1 MTTHDLYLLSPELSM
16 VGLATVLLLLDLV
29 MARKSLILGLGVVG
43 LIVPLGFTAALWF
56 TLGDDSAAENT
67 GVLAGT
73 LVVDKFSLFFKFLF
87 IGAAA
92 VVGLISI
99 DYVQRFER
107 FRTEFFALALYSAT
121 GMMLMAATV
130 ELITLY
136 ISLELSSLPLV
147 ALAAFLRD
155 GRSSEGAMKFLVLG
169 GISSALL
176 LYGMVYVFGFTGTT
190 YLHEVAARIGELSAN
205 SDQPFGSYAL
215 LLGIALMIA
224 GFGFKIT
231 AVPFQMWAPD
241 VYEGSPTPITAFLS
255 VASKAA
261 GFAIILRVFYVA
273 FPVEGLSIEW
283 SAVFAALA
291 ALSMTVGNLVAIA
304 QSNIKRMLAYSTIAH
319 GGYLLVGLA
328 AVAARTGGDEVDF
341 GPSGVLF
348 YLAGYAVMNMAA
360 FSVVIAISDR
370 INSDMIADFAG
381 MAKRAPYLAGA
392 LAFALLSLTGIP
404 PTVGFITKVYVFGAA
419 VNAGLEWLV
428 VVGVINSVISAYYY
442 FGVIKVMYL
451 SSPESEEPILSR
463 FPIRLAVGVTTV
475 GVLVFGVYPIVLLDF
490 AKAAAQALFS

>member
-1 MTTHDLYLLSPELSM
+1 MTIHDLYLLSPELS
-16 VGLATVLLLLDLV
+16 VAGLATLLLLLDLIV
-29 MARKSLILGLGVVG
+29 SRKGIILGLGVVG
-43 LIVPLGFTAALWF
+43 LVIPLGFSIALWF
-56 TLGDDSAAENT
+56 TVGDDAAVENT

-73 LVVDKFSLFFKFLF
+73 LVVDKFALFFKFLF

-92 VVGLISI
+92 VVGLMSV
-99 DYVQRFER
+99 DYLQRIER
-107 FRTEFFALALYSAT
+107 FRTEFYALVLYSAT

-155 GRSSEGAMKFLVLG
+155 GRSSEGGMKFLVLG
-169 GISSALL
+169 GISSAIL
-176 LYGMVYVFGFTGTT
+176 LYGMVFVFGFTGTT
-190 YLHEVAARIGELSAN
+190 YLDLIAERIGDLTAA
-205 SDQPFGSYAL
+205 SDQPLGSYAL
-215 LLGIALMIA
+215 VLGVGLMIA

-241 VYEGSPTPITAFLS
+241 VYEGAPTPVTAFLS

-273 FPVEGLSIEW
+273 FPAETLSIEW
-283 SAVFAALA
+283 SAVFAAVA

-304 QSNIKRMLAYSTIAH
+304 QSNIKRLLAYSTIAH
-319 GGYLLVGLA
+319 GGYLMVGLA
-328 AVAARTGGDEVDF
+328 ALAARTGGDEVDF

-348 YLAGYAVMNMAA
+348 YMAGYAMMNLAA
-360 FSVVIAISDR
+360 FAVVIAISNR
-370 INSDMIADFAG
+370 INSDAIADYAG
-381 MAKRAPYLAGA
+381 MAKRAPYLAAA

-442 FGVIKVMYL
+442 FGIIKTMYL
-451 SSPESEEPILSR
+451 SKPKSDEPIDSQ
-463 FPIRLAVGVTTV
+463 FPIRLAVGVTIA
-475 GVLVFGVYPIVLLDF
+475 GVLVFGVYPIVLLDL
-490 AKAAAQALFS
+490 AKAAAQALFA

>member
-1 MTTHDLYLLSPELSM
+1 MTIHDLYLLSPELS
-16 VGLATVLLLLDLV
+16 VAGLATLLLLLDLV
-29 MARKSLILGLGVVG
+29 VSRKSIILGLGVVG
-43 LIVPLGFTAALWF
+43 LVIPLGFSIALWF
-56 TLGDDSAAENT
+56 TVGDDAAAENT

-73 LVVDKFSLFFKFLF
+73 LVVDKFALFFKFLF

-92 VVGLISI
+92 VVGLMSV
-99 DYVQRFER
+99 DYLQRIER
-107 FRTEFFALALYSAT
+107 FRTEFYALVLYSAT

-155 GRSSEGAMKFLVLG
+155 GRSSEGGMKFLVLG
-169 GISSALL
+169 GISSAIL
-176 LYGMVYVFGFTGTT
+176 LYGMVFVFGFTGTT
-190 YLHEVAARIGELSAN
+190 YLDLIAERIGDLTAV
-205 SDQPFGSYAL
+205 SDQPLGSYAL
-215 LLGIALMIA
+215 VLGIGLIIA

-241 VYEGSPTPITAFLS
+241 VYEGAPTPVTAFLS

-273 FPVEGLSIEW
+273 FPVETLSIEW
-283 SAVFAALA
+283 SAVFAAVA

-304 QSNIKRMLAYSTIAH
+304 QSNIKRLLAYSTIAH
-319 GGYLLVGLA
+319 GGYLMVGLA
-328 AVAARTGGDEVDF
+328 ALAARTGGDEVDF

-348 YLAGYAVMNMAA
+348 YMAGYAMMNLAA
-360 FSVVIAISDR
+360 FAVVIAISNR
-370 INSDMIADFAG
+370 INSDAIADYAG
-381 MAKRAPYLAGA
+381 MAKRAPYLAAA

-442 FGVIKVMYL
+442 FGIIKTMYL
-451 SSPESEEPILSR
+451 SKPKSDEPIDSQ
-463 FPIRLAVGVTTV
+463 FPIRLAVGVTIA
-475 GVLVFGVYPIVLLDF
+475 GVLVFGVYPIVLLDL
-490 AKAAAQALFS
+490 AKAAAQALFA

>member
-29 MARKSLILGLGVVG
+29 VARKSLILALGVVG
-43 LIVPLGFTAALWF
+43 LVVPLGFTVALWF
-56 TLGDDSAAENT
+56 TVGDDSAADNT
-67 GVLAGT
+67 GILAET
-73 LVVDKFSLFFKFLF
+73 LVVDKFALFFKFLF

-92 VVGLISI
+92 VVGLISV

-107 FRTEFFALALYSAT
+107 FRTEFFVLALYSAT
-121 GMMLMAATV
+121 GMMLMAATT

-190 YLHEVAARIGELSAN
+190 YLDEVAARIGDLSAN

-215 LLGIALMIA
+215 LLGIALIIA

-241 VYEGSPTPITAFLS
+241 VYEGAPTPVTAFLS

-273 FPVEGLSIEW
+273 FPVEQLSIEW

-319 GGYLLVGLA
+319 GGYLMVGLA
-328 AVAARTGGDEVDF
+328 AVAARAGGKDVDF

-360 FSVVIAISDR
+360 FSVVIAISNR
-370 INSDMIADFAG
+370 INSDMIADYAG
-381 MAKRAPYLAGA
+381 MAKRAPYLAAA
-392 LAFALLSLTGIP
+392 LAFALISLTGIP

-451 SSPESEEPILSR
+451 SSPTSDEPILSK

-475 GVLVFGVYPIVLLDF
+475 GVLVFGIYSIVLLDL

>member
-16 VGLATVLLLLDLV
+16 VGLATVLLLLDLF

-43 LIVPLGFTAALWF
+43 LIIPLGFTVALWF
-56 TLGDDSAAENT
+56 TVGDDAAAENT
-67 GVLAGT
+67 GVLAET
-73 LVVDKFSLFFKFLF
+73 LVVDKFALFFKFLF

-147 ALAAFLRD
+147 VLAAFLRD

-169 GISSALL
+169 GISSAVL

-190 YLHEVAARIGELSAN
+190 YLDEIAARIGDLSAN

-215 LLGIALMIA
+215 LLGIALIIA

-241 VYEGSPTPITAFLS
+241 VYEGSPTPVTAFLS

-273 FPVEGLSIEW
+273 FPVETLSIEW

-328 AVAARTGGDEVDF
+328 AVASRTGGDELDF

-370 INSDMIADFAG
+370 INSDAIADYAG
-381 MAKRAPYLAGA
+381 MAKRAPYLAAA

-404 PTVGFITKVYVFGAA
+404 PTVGFIAKVYVFGAA

-451 SSPESEEPILSR
+451 SSPKSDEPILSR
-463 FPIRLAVGVTTV
+463 FPIRLAVGITTV
-475 GVLVFGVYPIVLLDF
+475 GVLVFGVYPIVLLDI
-490 AKAAAQALFS
+490 AKSAAQALFS

>member
-43 LIVPLGFTAALWF
+43 LIVPLGFTVALWF
-56 TLGDDSAAENT
+56 TVGDDAAAENT
-67 GVLAGT
+67 GVLAST
-73 LVVDKFSLFFKFLF
+73 LVVDKFALFFKFLF

-169 GISSALL
+169 GISSAIL

-190 YLHEVAARIGELSAN
+190 YLDEVAARIGDLSAN

-215 LLGIALMIA
+215 LLGITLIIA

-241 VYEGSPTPITAFLS
+241 VYEGSPTPVTAFLS

-273 FPVEGLSIEW
+273 FPVESLSIEW

-304 QSNIKRMLAYSTIAH
+304 QSNIKRLLAYSTIAH
-319 GGYLLVGLA
+319 GGTSWSGLRRSPREREGMSSTS
-328 AVAARTGGDEVDF
+328 ARQVSCST
-341 GPSGVLF
+341 L
-348 YLAGYAVMNMAA
+348 
-360 FSVVIAISDR
+360 
-370 INSDMIADFAG
+370 
-381 MAKRAPYLAGA
+381 RA
-392 LAFALLSLTGIP
+392 
-404 PTVGFITKVYVFGAA
+404 
-419 VNAGLEWLV
+419 
-428 VVGVINSVISAYYY
+428 
-442 FGVIKVMYL
+442 M
-451 SSPESEEPILSR
+451 R
-463 FPIRLAVGVTTV
+463 
-475 GVLVFGVYPIVLLDF
+475 
-490 AKAAAQALFS
+490 

>member
-43 LIVPLGFTAALWF
+43 LIVPLGFTVALWF
-56 TLGDDSAAENT
+56 TVGDDAAAENT
-67 GVLAGT
+67 GVLADT
-73 LVVDKFSLFFKFLF
+73 LVVDKFALFFKFLF

-169 GISSALL
+169 GISSAIL

-190 YLHEVAARIGELSAN
+190 YLGEIAARIGDLSAN

-241 VYEGSPTPITAFLS
+241 VYEGSPTPVTAFLS

-273 FPVEGLSIEW
+273 FPVESLSIEW

-328 AVAARTGGDEVDF
+328 AVASRTGGDELDF

-360 FSVVIAISDR
+360 FSVVIAISNR
-370 INSDMIADFAG
+370 INSDAIADYAG
-381 MAKRAPYLAGA
+381 MAKRAPYLGRGPGLRAPVAHGHTA
-392 LAFALLSLTGIP
+392 DGRVHCEGVCVRRGGQRRSRMACGGRRHQQRHFRLLLLRRHQGHVP
-404 PTVGFITKVYVFGAA
+404 V
-419 VNAGLEWLV
+419 
-428 VVGVINSVISAYYY
+428 
-442 FGVIKVMYL
+442 L
-451 SSPESEEPILSR
+451 SS
-463 FPIRLAVGVTTV
+463 V
-475 GVLVFGVYPIVLLDF
+475 
-490 AKAAAQALFS
+490 

>member
-1 MTTHDLYLLSPELSM
+1 MTIHDLYLLSPELSM
-16 VGLATVLLLLDLV
+16 VGLATILLLLDLV
-29 MARKSLILGLGVVG
+29 VSRKSLILGLGVVG
-43 LIVPLGFTAALWF
+43 LIVPLGFTVALWF
-56 TLGDDSAAENT
+56 TVGDDAAAENT
-67 GVLAGT
+67 GVLAET
-73 LVVDKFSLFFKFLF
+73 LVVDKFALFFKFLF

-92 VVGLISI
+92 IVGLISI

-121 GMMLMAATV
+121 GMMLMATTV

-169 GISSALL
+169 GISSAIL

-190 YLHEVAARIGELSAN
+190 YLDEVAARIGELSAN

-215 LLGIALMIA
+215 LLGIALLIA

-241 VYEGSPTPITAFLS
+241 VYEGSPTPVTAFLS

-273 FPVEGLSIEW
+273 FPVESLSIEW

-304 QSNIKRMLAYSTIAH
+304 QSNIKRLLAYSTIAH

-360 FSVVIAISDR
+360 FSVVIAISNR
-370 INSDMIADFAG
+370 INSDAIADYAG
-381 MAKRAPYLAGA
+381 MAKRAPYLAAA

-404 PTVGFITKVYVFGAA
+404 PTVGFIAKVYVFGAA

-442 FGVIKVMYL
+442 FGIIKVMYL
-451 SSPESEEPILSR
+451 SSPQSEEPILSR
-463 FPIRLAVGVTTV
+463 FPIRLAVGVTTL
-475 GVLVFGVYPIVLLDF
+475 GVLVFGVYPIVLLDI
-490 AKAAAQALFS
+490 AKVAAQALFS

>member
-29 MARKSLILGLGVVG
+29 MTRKSLILGLGVVG
-43 LIVPLGFTAALWF
+43 LIVPLGFTVALWF
-56 TLGDDSAAENT
+56 TVGDDAAAENT
-67 GVLAGT
+67 GVLAET
-73 LVVDKFSLFFKFLF
+73 LVVDKFALFFKFLF

-169 GISSALL
+169 GISSAIL

-190 YLHEVAARIGELSAN
+190 YLDEVAARIGDLSAN

-215 LLGIALMIA
+215 LLGIALLIA

-241 VYEGSPTPITAFLS
+241 VYEGSPTPVTAFLS

-273 FPVEGLSIEW
+273 FPVEALSIEW

-328 AVAARTGGDEVDF
+328 AVAARTGGDELDF

-360 FSVVIAISDR
+360 FSVVIAISNR
-370 INSDMIADFAG
+370 INSDAIADYAG
-381 MAKRAPYLAGA
+381 MAKRAPYLAAA

-404 PTVGFITKVYVFGAA
+404 PTVGFIAKVYVFGAA

-451 SSPESEEPILSR
+451 SSPQSDEPILSR

-475 GVLVFGVYPIVLLDF
+475 GVLVFGVYPIVLLDI
-490 AKAAAQALFS
+490 AKSAAAALFS

>member
-1 MTTHDLYLLSPELSM
+1 MTIHDLYLLSPELSV
-16 VGLATVLLLLDLV
+16 VGLATLLLLLDLV
-29 MARKSLILGLGVVG
+29 VSRKSIILGLGVVG
-43 LIVPLGFTAALWF
+43 LVIPLGFSIALWF
-56 TLGDDSAAENT
+56 TVGDDAAAENT

-73 LVVDKFSLFFKFLF
+73 LVVDKFALFFKFLF

-92 VVGLISI
+92 VVGLMSV
-99 DYVQRFER
+99 DYLQRIER
-107 FRTEFFALALYSAT
+107 FRTEFYALVLYSAT

-155 GRSSEGAMKFLVLG
+155 GRSSEGGMKFLVLG
-169 GISSALL
+169 GISSAIL
-176 LYGMVYVFGFTGTT
+176 LYGMVFVFGFTGTT
-190 YLHEVAARIGELSAN
+190 YLDLIAERIGDLTAA
-205 SDQPFGSYAL
+205 SDQPLGSYAL
-215 LLGIALMIA
+215 VLGVGLMIA

-241 VYEGSPTPITAFLS
+241 VYEGAPTPVTAFLS

-273 FPVEGLSIEW
+273 FPVETLSMEW
-283 SAVFAALA
+283 SAVFAAVA

-304 QSNIKRMLAYSTIAH
+304 QSNIKRLLAYSTIAH
-319 GGYLLVGLA
+319 GGYLMVGLA
-328 AVAARTGGDEVDF
+328 ALAARTGGDEVDF

-348 YLAGYAVMNMAA
+348 YMAGYAMMNLAA
-360 FSVVIAISDR
+360 FAVVIAISNR
-370 INSDMIADFAG
+370 INSDAIADYAG
-381 MAKRAPYLAGA
+381 MAKRAPYLAAA

-442 FGVIKVMYL
+442 FGIIKTMYL
-451 SSPESEEPILSR
+451 SKPKSDEPIDSQ
-463 FPIRLAVGVTTV
+463 FPIRLAVGVTIA
-475 GVLVFGVYPIVLLDF
+475 GVLVFGVYPIVLLDL
-490 AKAAAQALFS
+490 AKAAAQALFA

>member
-16 VGLATVLLLLDLV
+16 VGLATVLLLLDFV

-43 LIVPLGFTAALWF
+43 LIVPLGFTVALWF
-56 TLGDDSAAENT
+56 TVGDDAAAENT
-67 GVLAGT
+67 GVLADT
-73 LVVDKFSLFFKFLF
+73 LVVDKFALFFKFLF

-99 DYVQRFER
+99 DYVHRFER

-190 YLHEVAARIGELSAN
+190 YLDEVAARIGELSAN

-215 LLGIALMIA
+215 LLGIALIIA

-241 VYEGSPTPITAFLS
+241 VYEGSPTPVTAFLS

-381 MAKRAPYLAGA
+381 MVKRAPYLAAA

-404 PTVGFITKVYVFGAA
+404 PTVGFITKVYVFGGGGQRRSRMACGGRRHQQRDLG
-419 VNAGLEWLV
+419 VLLFRCDQGHVPV
-428 VVGVINSVISAYYY
+428 VA
-442 FGVIKVMYL
+442 
-451 SSPESEEPILSR
+451 
-463 FPIRLAVGVTTV
+463 TV
-475 GVLVFGVYPIVLLDF
+475 GRADF
-490 AKAAAQALFS
+490 IQVPY

>member
-1 MTTHDLYLLSPELSM
+1 MTIHDLYLLSPELS
-16 VGLATVLLLLDLV
+16 VAGLATLLLLLDLV
-29 MARKSLILGLGVVG
+29 VSRKSIILGLGVVG
-43 LIVPLGFTAALWF
+43 LVIPLGFSIALWF
-56 TLGDDSAAENT
+56 TVGDDAAVENT

-73 LVVDKFSLFFKFLF
+73 LVVDKFALFFKFLF

-92 VVGLISI
+92 VVGLMSV
-99 DYVQRFER
+99 DYLQRIER
-107 FRTEFFALALYSAT
+107 FRTEFYALMLYSAT

-155 GRSSEGAMKFLVLG
+155 GRSSEGGMKFLVLG
-169 GISSALL
+169 GISSAIL
-176 LYGMVYVFGFTGTT
+176 LYGMVFVFGFTGTT
-190 YLHEVAARIGELSAN
+190 YLDLIAERIGDLTAG
-205 SDQPFGSYAL
+205 SDQPLGSYAL
-215 LLGIALMIA
+215 VLGVGLMIA

-241 VYEGSPTPITAFLS
+241 VYEGAPTPVTAFLS

-273 FPVEGLSIEW
+273 FPVETLSIEW
-283 SAVFAALA
+283 SAVFAAVA

-304 QSNIKRMLAYSTIAH
+304 QSNIKRLLAYSTIAH
-319 GGYLLVGLA
+319 GGYLMVGLA
-328 AVAARTGGDEVDF
+328 ALAARTGGDEVDF

-348 YLAGYAVMNMAA
+348 YMAGYAMMNLAA
-360 FSVVIAISDR
+360 FAVVIAISNR
-370 INSDMIADFAG
+370 INSDAIADYAG
-381 MAKRAPYLAGA
+381 MAKRAPYLAAA

-442 FGVIKVMYL
+442 FGIIKTMYL
-451 SSPESEEPILSR
+451 SKPKSDEPIDSQ
-463 FPIRLAVGVTTV
+463 FPIRLAVSVTIA
-475 GVLVFGVYPIVLLDF
+475 GVLVFGVYPIVLLDL
-490 AKAAAQALFS
+490 AKAAAQALFA

>member
-1 MTTHDLYLLSPELSM
+1 MTIHDLYLLSPELS
-16 VGLATVLLLLDLV
+16 VAGLATLLLLLDLIV
-29 MARKSLILGLGVVG
+29 SRKGIILGLGVVG
-43 LIVPLGFTAALWF
+43 LVIPLGFSIALWF
-56 TLGDDSAAENT
+56 TVGDDAAAENT

-73 LVVDKFSLFFKFLF
+73 LVVDKFALFFKFLF

-92 VVGLISI
+92 VVGLMSV
-99 DYVQRFER
+99 DYLQRIER
-107 FRTEFFALALYSAT
+107 FRTEFFALVLYSAT

-155 GRSSEGAMKFLVLG
+155 GRSSEGGMKFLVLG
-169 GISSALL
+169 GISSAIL
-176 LYGMVYVFGFTGTT
+176 LYGMVFVFGFTGTT
-190 YLHEVAARIGELSAN
+190 YLDLIAERIGDLTAG
-205 SDQPFGSYAL
+205 SDQPLGSYAL
-215 LLGIALMIA
+215 VLGVGLMIA

-241 VYEGSPTPITAFLS
+241 VYEGAPTPVTAFLS

-273 FPVEGLSIEW
+273 FPVETLSIEW
-283 SAVFAALA
+283 SAVFAAVA

-304 QSNIKRMLAYSTIAH
+304 QSNIKRLLAYSTIAH
-319 GGYLLVGLA
+319 GGYLMVGLA
-328 AVAARTGGDEVDF
+328 ALAARTGGDDVDF
-341 GPSGVLF
+341 GPSGVMF
-348 YLAGYAVMNMAA
+348 YMAGYAMMNLAA
-360 FSVVIAISDR
+360 FAVVIAISNR
-370 INSDMIADFAG
+370 INSDAIADYAG
-381 MAKRAPYLAGA
+381 MAKRAPYLAAA

-442 FGVIKVMYL
+442 FGIIKTMYL
-451 SSPESEEPILSR
+451 SKPKSDEPIDSQ
-463 FPIRLAVGVTTV
+463 FPIRLAVGVTIA
-475 GVLVFGVYPIVLLDF
+475 GVLVFGVYPIVLLDL
-490 AKAAAQALFS
+490 AKAAAQALFA

>member
-1 MTTHDLYLLSPELSM
+1 MTIHDLYLLSPELS
-16 VGLATVLLLLDLV
+16 VAGLATLLLLLDLIV
-29 MARKSLILGLGVVG
+29 SRKGIILGLGVVG
-43 LIVPLGFTAALWF
+43 LAIPLGFSIALWF
-56 TLGDDSAAENT
+56 TVGDDAAAENT

-73 LVVDKFSLFFKFLF
+73 LIVDKFALFFKFLF

-92 VVGLISI
+92 LVGLMSV
-99 DYVQRFER
+99 DYLQRIER
-107 FRTEFFALALYSAT
+107 FRTEFFALVLYSAT

-155 GRSSEGAMKFLVLG
+155 GRSSEGGMKFLVLG
-169 GISSALL
+169 GISSAIL
-176 LYGMVYVFGFTGTT
+176 LYGMVFVFGFTGTT
-190 YLHEVAARIGELSAN
+190 YLDLIAERIGDLTAG
-205 SDQPFGSYAL
+205 SDQPLGSYAL
-215 LLGIALMIA
+215 VLGVGLMIA

-241 VYEGSPTPITAFLS
+241 VYEGAPTPVTAFLS

-273 FPVEGLSIEW
+273 FPVETLSIEW
-283 SAVFAALA
+283 SAVFAAVA

-304 QSNIKRMLAYSTIAH
+304 QSNIKRLLAYSTIAH
-319 GGYLLVGLA
+319 GGYLMVGLA
-328 AVAARTGGDEVDF
+328 ALAARTGGDDVDF
-341 GPSGVLF
+341 GPSGVMF
-348 YLAGYAVMNMAA
+348 YMAGYAMMNLAA
-360 FSVVIAISDR
+360 FAVVIAISNR
-370 INSDMIADFAG
+370 INSDAIADYAG
-381 MAKRAPYLAGA
+381 MAKRAPYLAAA

-442 FGVIKVMYL
+442 FGIIKTMYL
-451 SSPESEEPILSR
+451 SKPKSDEPIDSQ
-463 FPIRLAVGVTTV
+463 FPIRLAVGVTIA
-475 GVLVFGVYPIVLLDF
+475 GVLVFGVYPIVLLDL
-490 AKAAAQALFS
+490 AKAAAQALFA

>member
-1 MTTHDLYLLSPELSM
+1 MTIHDLYLLSPELSLA
-16 VGLATVLLLLDLV
+16 GLATLLLLLDLIV
-29 MARKSLILGLGVVG
+29 SRKGIILGLGVVG
-43 LIVPLGFTAALWF
+43 LVIPLGFSIALWF
-56 TLGDDSAAENT
+56 TVGDDAAVENT

-73 LVVDKFSLFFKFLF
+73 LVVDKFALFFKFLF

-92 VVGLISI
+92 VVGLMSV
-99 DYVQRFER
+99 DYLQRIER
-107 FRTEFFALALYSAT
+107 FRTEFFALVLYSAT

-155 GRSSEGAMKFLVLG
+155 GRSSEGGMKFLVLG
-169 GISSALL
+169 GISSAIL
-176 LYGMVYVFGFTGTT
+176 LYGMVFVFGFTGTT
-190 YLHEVAARIGELSAN
+190 YLDLIAERIGDLSAG
-205 SDQPFGSYAL
+205 SDQPLGSYAL
-215 LLGIALMIA
+215 VLGVGLMIA

-241 VYEGSPTPITAFLS
+241 VYEGAPTPVTAFLS

-273 FPVEGLSIEW
+273 FPVETLSIEW

-304 QSNIKRMLAYSTIAH
+304 QSNIKRLLAYSTIAH
-319 GGYLLVGLA
+319 GGYLMVGLA
-328 AVAARTGGDEVDF
+328 ALAARTGGDDVDF

-348 YLAGYAVMNMAA
+348 YMAGYAMMNLAA
-360 FSVVIAISDR
+360 FAVVIAISNR
-370 INSDMIADFAG
+370 IKSDAIADYAG
-381 MAKRAPYLAGA
+381 MAKRAPYLAAA

-442 FGVIKVMYL
+442 FGIIKTMYL
-451 SSPESEEPILSR
+451 SKPKSDEPIDSQ
-463 FPIRLAVGVTTV
+463 FPIRLAVGVTIA
-475 GVLVFGVYPIVLLDF
+475 GVLVFGVYPIVLLDL
-490 AKAAAQALFS
+490 AKAAAQALFA

>member
-29 MARKSLILGLGVVG
+29 MARKSLILGLGVAG
-43 LIVPLGFTAALWF
+43 LIVPLGFTVALWF
-56 TLGDDSAAENT
+56 TVGDDAAAENT
-67 GVLAGT
+67 GVLAAT
-73 LVVDKFSLFFKFLF
+73 LVVDKFALFFKFLF

-169 GISSALL
+169 GISSAIL

-190 YLHEVAARIGELSAN
+190 YLGEIAARIGDLSAN

-241 VYEGSPTPITAFLS
+241 VYEGSPTPVTAFLS

-273 FPVEGLSIEW
+273 FPVESLSIEW

-304 QSNIKRMLAYSTIAH
+304 QSNIKRLLAYSTIAH

-328 AVAARTGGDEVDF
+328 AVASRTGGDELDF

-360 FSVVIAISDR
+360 FSVVIAISNR
-370 INSDMIADFAG
+370 INSDAIADYAG
-381 MAKRAPYLAGA
+381 MAKRAPYLAAA

-404 PTVGFITKVYVFGAA
+404 PTVGFIAKVYVFGAA

-451 SSPESEEPILSR
+451 SSPQSDEPILSR
-463 FPIRLAVGVTTV
+463 FPIRLAVGITTV
-475 GVLVFGVYPIVLLDF
+475 GVLVFGVYPIVLLDV

>member
-1 MTTHDLYLLSPELSM
+1 MTIHDLYLLSPELSM
-16 VGLATVLLLLDLV
+16 AGLATVLLLLDLV
-29 MARKSLILGLGVVG
+29 VSRKSLILGLGVAG
-43 LIVPLGFTAALWF
+43 LVVPLGFSIALWF
-56 TLGDDSAAENT
+56 TVGDDAAAENT

-73 LVVDKFSLFFKFLF
+73 LVVDKFALFFKFLF

-92 VVGLISI
+92 VVGLMSVE
-99 DYVQRFER
+99 YLQRIEK
-107 FRTEFFALALYSAT
+107 FRTEFYALVLYSAT

-155 GRSSEGAMKFLVLG
+155 GRSSEGGMKFLVLG
-169 GISSALL
+169 GISSAIL
-176 LYGMVYVFGFTGTT
+176 LYGMVFVFGFTGTT
-190 YLHEVAARIGELSAN
+190 YLDLIAERIGDLSAA
-205 SDQPFGSYAL
+205 SDQPLGSYAL
-215 LLGIALMIA
+215 VLGVGLMIA

-241 VYEGSPTPITAFLS
+241 VYEGAPTPVTAFLS

-273 FPVEGLSIEW
+273 FPVETLSLEW

-304 QSNIKRMLAYSTIAH
+304 QSNIKRLLAYSTIAH
-319 GGYLLVGLA
+319 GGYLMVGLA
-328 AVAARTGGDEVDF
+328 ALAARTGGDDVDF

-348 YLAGYAVMNMAA
+348 YMAGYAMMNLAA
-360 FSVVIAISDR
+360 FAVVIAISNR
-370 INSDMIADFAG
+370 INSDKIADYAG
-381 MAKRAPYLAGA
+381 MAKRAPYLAAA

-442 FGVIKVMYL
+442 FGIIKTMYL
-451 SSPESEEPILSR
+451 SKPKSDEPIDSE
-463 FPIRLAVGVTTV
+463 FPIRLAVGVTV
-475 GVLVFGVYPIVLLDF
+475 AGVLVFGVYPIVLLDL
-490 AKAAAQALFS
+490 AKAAAQALFA

>member
-1 MTTHDLYLLSPELSM
+1 MTIHDLYLLSPELS
-16 VGLATVLLLLDLV
+16 VAGLATLLLLLDLV
-29 MARKSLILGLGVVG
+29 VSRKSIILGLGVVG
-43 LIVPLGFTAALWF
+43 LVIPLGFSIALWF
-56 TLGDDSAAENT
+56 TVGDDAAAENT

-73 LVVDKFSLFFKFLF
+73 LVVDKFALFFKFLF

-92 VVGLISI
+92 VVGLMSV
-99 DYVQRFER
+99 DYLQRIER
-107 FRTEFFALALYSAT
+107 FRTEFFALVLYSAT

-155 GRSSEGAMKFLVLG
+155 GRSSEGGMKFLVLG
-169 GISSALL
+169 GISSAIL
-176 LYGMVYVFGFTGTT
+176 LYGMVFVFGFTGTT
-190 YLHEVAARIGELSAN
+190 YLDLIAERIGDLTAV
-205 SDQPFGSYAL
+205 SDQPLGSYAL
-215 LLGIALMIA
+215 VLGVGLIIA

-241 VYEGSPTPITAFLS
+241 VYEGAPTPVTAFLS

-273 FPVEGLSIEW
+273 FPAETLSIEW
-283 SAVFAALA
+283 SAVFAAVA

-304 QSNIKRMLAYSTIAH
+304 QSNIKRLLAYSTIAH
-319 GGYLLVGLA
+319 GGYLMVGLA
-328 AVAARTGGDEVDF
+328 ALAARTGGDEVDF

-348 YLAGYAVMNMAA
+348 YMAGYAMMNLAA
-360 FSVVIAISDR
+360 FAVVIAISNR
-370 INSDMIADFAG
+370 INSDAIADYAG
-381 MAKRAPYLAGA
+381 MAKRAPYLAAA

-442 FGVIKVMYL
+442 FGIIKTMYL
-451 SSPESEEPILSR
+451 SKPKSDEPIDSQ
-463 FPIRLAVGVTTV
+463 FPIRLAVGVTIA
-475 GVLVFGVYPIVLLDF
+475 GVLVFGVYPIVLLDL
-490 AKAAAQALFS
+490 AKAAAQALFV

>member
-1 MTTHDLYLLSPELSM
+1 MTAHDLYLLSPELSM

-29 MARKSLILGLGVVG
+29 VARKSVILGLGVVG
-43 LIVPLGFTAALWF
+43 LIVPLGFTVALWF
-56 TLGDDSAAENT
+56 TVGDDAAAENT
-67 GVLAGT
+67 GVLADT
-73 LVVDKFSLFFKFLF
+73 LVVDKFALFFKFLF

-121 GMMLMAATV
+121 GMMLMATTV

-169 GISSALL
+169 GISSAIL

-190 YLHEVAARIGELSAN
+190 YLDEVAARIGDLSAN

-215 LLGIALMIA
+215 LLGIALIIA

-241 VYEGSPTPITAFLS
+241 VYEGSPTPVTAFLS

-261 GFAIILRVFYVA
+261 GFAIILAGVLRGVPRRGA
-273 FPVEGLSIEW
+273 EHGVERHVRRAGRALDDGRQPRGH
-283 SAVFAALA
+283 SAV
-291 ALSMTVGNLVAIA
+291 
-304 QSNIKRMLAYSTIAH
+304 QH
-319 GGYLLVGLA
+319 Q
-328 AVAARTGGDEVDF
+328 AVACLQHHRARRVPDGRTCGGC
-341 GPSGVLF
+341 GQSGRRGHGLRTVRRPVLPWP
-348 YLAGYAVMNMAA
+348 AT
-360 FSVVIAISDR
+360 R
-370 INSDMIADFAG
+370 
-381 MAKRAPYLAGA
+381 
-392 LAFALLSLTGIP
+392 
-404 PTVGFITKVYVFGAA
+404 
-419 VNAGLEWLV
+419 
-428 VVGVINSVISAYYY
+428 
-442 FGVIKVMYL
+442 
-451 SSPESEEPILSR
+451 
-463 FPIRLAVGVTTV
+463 
-475 GVLVFGVYPIVLLDF
+475 
-490 AKAAAQALFS
+490 